1 MTFTRYLTR
10 QRPWVT
16 LFSTRFSVWM
26 SAVLLC
32 LVVTPVQATTVLQ
45 LSFPEVVDNAELIFE
60 GQVSN
65 VESVQTGPRSIHTKV
80 TFDVIT
86 VIKGD
91 YFQSNI
97 SLQFLGG
104 EVDGRRLVV
113 QGMQVPELG
122 ETGIFFV
129 ESLHEPLIHPLVG
142 WSQGHFLLEADQRGA
157 SRVLTADH
165 APVTGLALVPAADPA
180 SDTVAEALEDSIRI
194 LEDNGAAR
202 GVIAA
207 QDLPVEDAMS
217 ASDFRAQ
224 IQLMLDV
231 QQQVP

>member
-10 QRPWVT
+10 QRSWVT
-16 LFSTRFSVWM
+16 LFSTRFSVWL

-32 LVVTPVQATTVLQ
+32 LVMTPTQATTVLQ
-45 LSFPEVVDNAELIFE
+45 LSFPEVVEKAELIFE

-86 VIKGD
+86 VIKGN
-91 YFQSNI
+91 YSGTEI

-122 ETGIFFV
+122 ETGVFFV
-129 ESLHEPLIHPLVG
+129 ESLQEPLIHPLVG
-142 WSQGHFLLEADQRGA
+142 WSQGHFLLEADRRGA
-157 SRVLTADH
+157 NRVLTAEH
-165 APVTGLALVPAADPA
+165 TPVTGLALVPAAEPV
-180 SDTVAEALEDSIRI
+180 SETIAEALEDSIRI

-202 GVIAA
+202 GVITA

>member
-1 MTFTRYLTR
+1 MTQKFTRHSTR
-10 QRPWVT
+10 QRSWIQWLSVGC
-16 LFSTRFSVWM
+16 LF
-26 SAVLLC
+26 VLTAPAL
-32 LVVTPVQATTVLQ
+32 ATTVLQ
-45 LSFPEVVDNAELIFE
+45 LSFPDVVDSAELIFE
-60 GQVSN
+60 GYVSN

-91 YFQSNI
+91 YAQSKI

-122 ETGIFFV
+122 ESGIFFV
-129 ESLHEPLIHPLVG
+129 ESLQEPLIHPLVG

-165 APVTGLALVPAADPA
+165 TPVTGLALVPAADPA
-180 SDTVAEALEDSIRI
+180 SETVTEALEDSIRI

-202 GVIAA
+202 GVITA